1 MEWLWLVFLRP
12 SKEKSENNTY
22 ERSYPTKAP
31 ATNVGMTT
39 FQANANTGV
48 PKIPRAKANN
58 SWNHGSNLEMTE
70 SGSQRALIIRDK
82 VVREREVTEEE
93 R

>member
-12 SKEKSENNTY
+12 SKEKSENNIY
-22 ERSYPTKAP
+22 ESSYPTKAP

-39 FQANANTGV
+39 FQANANTRV
-48 PKIPRAKANN
+48 PQIPRAKANN

-70 SGSQRALIIRDK
+70 SGSRHALIKDK
-82 VVREREVTEEE
+82 VVRE
-93 R
+93 